1 VRADS
6 LAEQSAYNMGYQ
18 AGHNDAIANDA
29 AYDRGFQ
36 AGYAKACADMQAW
49 AHNQYEG
56 KGPNGQAE

>member
-1 VRADS
+1 
-6 LAEQSAYNMGYQ
+6 MGYQ